1 VPDVASWVGHSDLQ
15 TILRYA
21 AKLNLRS
28 EATRKKITSTFVEFS
43 SVGD

>member
-1 VPDVASWVGHSDLQ
+1 LQ
-15 TILRYA
+15 TILGYA

-28 EATRKKITSTFVEFS
+28 AETRKKITSTFAEFS